1 LPCLEKMDPD
11 PGVVSPIDAQD
22 DVSISTSSSK
32 SDRQPVLPTHDQGSG
47 EVGTHDVKQEQE
59 RMERRNSIVD
69 SDSGRISPPQTKGQW
84 DAFIKRSVRG
94 FSSDWLAE
102 CLISSAGLLGCI
114 TGHHFTCL

>member
-1 LPCLEKMDPD
+1 MPCLEKMDPD
-11 PGVVSPIDAQD
+11 PGVVSPDAQD
-22 DVSISTSSSK
+22 DASISTSSSK
-32 SDRQPVLPTHDQGSG
+32 SDRQPVLATYDQGSG
-47 EVGTHDVKQEQE
+47 GMGTHDVKQEQE

-102 CLISSAGLLGCI
+102 CLISSAGLLGCV
-114 TGHHFTCL
+114 TGHHFTCS